1 MIDVVDIGGVSVA
14 LWRLE
19 QDAPQLLALCR
30 QAGVPCD
37 TILDL
42 PAGRQRERAAELLL
56 LCHVVGRPVALDHT
70 GQGAPF
76 VPGSD
81 IHISITHTPA
91 LVALAWSR
99 QYAIGVDAERLDRRQ
114 VLKVRDKYLNAS
126 EQQFVSPDDLWHH
139 IIAWTAKEAII
150 KAERNSAINWTD
162 GICLAPF
169 ESGPG
174 GAVITARAGD
184 RAYRLH
190 CRAVAGHC
198 VTVAVPM
205 AD

>member
-1 MIDVVDIGGVSVA
+1 MA

-150 KAERNSAINWTD
+150 KAERNSAIDWTE
-162 GICLAPF
+162 GICLEPPVS
-169 ESGPG
+169 EG
-174 GAVITARAGD
+174 GEAIFDARYAE
-184 RAYRLH
+184 RRYRLVSRLLQDH
-190 CRAVAGHC
+190 IITLALPVEE
-198 VTVAVPM
+198 
-205 AD
+205 